1 MRFAHDAT
9 RWPVFIRHFLITRCR
24 CSILSLQR
32 QRRCTSESDRERS
45 KMIYQKTLQ
54 TILLITLLS
63 AIVQTGCNKTP
74 PANAS
79 ANSSPTPPPAQN
91 SAIQLEIVAP
101 QSIAG
106 VIPATG
112 KILVPE
118 NRVAVIGPVNEG
130 RIVHLYAGQ
139 GTRVRKGQ
147 KLADLESA
155 DIDQAEADYLKA
167 LADYEN
173 ALRSS
178 AAEVK
183 LAQENYDRA
192 KLLYEQKIT
201 AGKNL
206 QAAEH
211 DLEVAKAA
219 AENSINGTNA
229 ALIAARRHLLILGL
243 KDPAIDALSK
253 RSDLAATF
261 SLNSPIDGI
270 VVERNATVGA
280 SVGTDANVFKII
292 DLSQVWIDA
301 NVFEKDLQ
309 QIRPGQEVKLTVPAF
324 PASTFTGR
332 VIFVDSVVDPDTRTV
347 KVRTEVAN
355 PDGRLKPD
363 MFANVQIVTDVN
375 RAAISIPE
383 SAVLNDEGKSVV
395 FVAERDGYKKRQV
408 QPGIHNNDRVEIVDG
423 LNAGDKV
430 VVKGNYLLLQ
440 NKPGE

>member
-1 MRFAHDAT
+1 
-9 RWPVFIRHFLITRCR
+9 
-24 CSILSLQR
+24 
-32 QRRCTSESDRERS
+32 
-45 KMIYQKTLQ
+45 MIHRNTLQ
-54 TILLITLLS
+54 TILLLTLLS
-63 AIVQTGCNKTP
+63 AMVQMGCNHTP
-74 PANAS
+74 PATS
-79 ANSSPTPPPAQN
+79 ATARSSPTPASIQN
-91 SAIQLEIVAP
+91 SAIQTEIVSS

-130 RIVHLYAGQ
+130 RIVRLYAGQ

-173 ALRSS
+173 AVRSS
-178 AAEVK
+178 AAEVR
-183 LAQENYDRA
+183 LAQESYDRT

-206 QAAEH
+206 QSAEH
-211 DLEVAKAA
+211 DLEVATAA
-219 AENSINGTNA
+219 AESSVSGTKA
-229 ALIAARRHLLILGL
+229 ALTAARRHLLILGL
-243 KDPAIDALSK
+243 SNATIDALAK
-253 RSDLAATF
+253 KTDLAATF

-309 QIRPGQEVKLTVPAF
+309 RVRPGQEVKLTVPAF
-324 PASTFTGR
+324 PASTFSGK

-363 MFANVQIVTDVN
+363 MFANVQIVTDIN
-375 RAAISIPE
+375 RAAISIPQ
-383 SAVLNDEGKSVV
+383 SAVLSDEGKSIV
-395 FVAERDGYKKRQV
+395 FVADGSSYKKRQV
-408 QPGIHNNDRVEIVDG
+408 QAGIQNNDRVEIVDG

-430 VVKGNYLLLQ
+430 VVKGNYLLLEQ
-440 NKPGE
+440 SRPGQ

>member
-1 MRFAHDAT
+1 
-9 RWPVFIRHFLITRCR
+9 
-24 CSILSLQR
+24 
-32 QRRCTSESDRERS
+32 
-45 KMIYQKTLQ
+45 MIHPKTVQ
-54 TILLITLLS
+54 TIFLLTLLS
-63 AIVQTGCNKTP
+63 AIVQVGCNRTP
-74 PANAS
+74 PATSSS
-79 ANSSPTPPPAQN
+79 ANTSPTPAPS
-91 SAIQLEIVAP
+91 SAIETEIVAT

-118 NRVAVIGPVNEG
+118 NGVAVIGPVNAG
-130 RIVHLYAGQ
+130 RIVRLYAGQ

-147 KLADLESA
+147 KLAELESA

-173 ALRSS
+173 AVRSS

-183 LAQENYDRA
+183 LAQQSYDRN
-192 KLLYEQKIT
+192 KLLYEQKVT

-219 AENSINGTNA
+219 GENSVNGTKA
-229 ALIAARRHLLILGL
+229 ALTAARRHLLILGL
-243 KDPAIDALSK
+243 DDATIDALAK
-253 RSDLAATF
+253 KTNLAATF

-280 SVGTDANVFKII
+280 SVGTDANLFKII
-292 DLSQVWIDA
+292 DLSRVWIDA
-301 NVFEKDLQ
+301 DVFEKDLP
-309 QIRPGQEVKLTVPAF
+309 RVRTGQEVKLRVTAF
-324 PASTFTGR
+324 PESTFSGK
-332 VIFVDSVVDPDTRTV
+332 VILINSVVDPDTRTV

-375 RAAISIPE
+375 RAAISIPQ
-383 SAVLNDEGKSVV
+383 SAVLDDEGKSIV
-395 FVAERDGYKKRQV
+395 FVAEGDGYKKRQV
-408 QPGIHNNDRVEIVDG
+408 QPGIQNNGRVEVVDG
-423 LNAGDKV
+423 LTPGDKV
-430 VVKGNYLLLQ
+430 VVKGNYLLLEQ
-440 NKPGE
+440 SKAGQ

>member
-1 MRFAHDAT
+1 MIHRKALQKL
-9 RWPVFIRHFLITRCR
+9 FLA
-24 CSILSLQR
+24 
-32 QRRCTSESDRERS
+32 
-45 KMIYQKTLQ
+45 
-54 TILLITLLS
+54 TLLT
-63 AIVQTGCNKTP
+63 AIVQVGCKQTP
-74 PANAS
+74 PANSS
-79 ANSSPTPPPAQN
+79 ANSSPTPAAAQN
-91 SAIQLEIVAP
+91 SPIELEIVAP

-106 VIPATG
+106 GIVATG

-118 NRVAVIGPVNEG
+118 DRVAVIGPVNAG
-130 RIVHLYAGQ
+130 RIVRLYAGQ
-139 GTRVRKGQ
+139 GTRVSKGQ

-173 ALRSS
+173 ARRSS

-192 KLLYEQKIT
+192 KLLYEQRIT

-219 AENSINGTNA
+219 AENSVNGTSA
-229 ALIAARRHLLILGL
+229 ALIAARRHLLILGI
-243 KDPAIDALSK
+243 KDATIDALPK
-253 RSDLAATF
+253 RTDLAAVF

-280 SVGTDANVFKII
+280 SVGTDANLFKII
-292 DLSQVWIDA
+292 DLSRVWIDA

-309 QIRPGQEVKLTVPAF
+309 QVRPGQEVRLTVPAF
-324 PASTFTGR
+324 PGATFSGR
-332 VIFVDSVVDPDTRTV
+332 VILINSVVDPDTRTV

-363 MFANVQIVTDVN
+363 MFATVQIVTALN
-375 RAAISIPE
+375 RTAISIPQ
-383 SAVLNDEGKSVV
+383 SAVLNDEGKTIV
-395 FVAERDGYKKRQV
+395 FVAKGNGYEKRQV
-408 QPGIHNNDRVEIVDG
+408 QAGIQSNDRVEIVDG

-430 VVKGNYLLLQ
+430 VIKGNYLLLQ
-440 NKPGE
+440 QSKPGD

>member
-1 MRFAHDAT
+1 
-9 RWPVFIRHFLITRCR
+9 
-24 CSILSLQR
+24 
-32 QRRCTSESDRERS
+32 
-45 KMIYQKTLQ
+45 MIYRKILQ
-54 TILLITLLS
+54 TIFFATLLS
-63 AIVQTGCNKTP
+63 AIVQFGCSTKTP
-74 PANAS
+74 PAKTTAS
-79 ANSSPTPPPAQN
+79 TNSSPSPASSQN
-91 SAIQLEIVAP
+91 SAVEVETVVP
-101 QSIAG
+101 QPIAG

-118 NRVAVIGPVNEG
+118 DRVAVIGPVNEG

-139 GTRVRKGQ
+139 GTRVKKGQ

-173 ALRSS
+173 ARRSS
-178 AAEVK
+178 AAEIK

-192 KLLYEQKIT
+192 KLLYQQKIT

-206 QAAEH
+206 QSAEH
-211 DLEVAKAA
+211 DLEVAKAS

-229 ALIAARRHLLILGL
+229 ALIAARRHLLILGI
-243 KDPAIDALSK
+243 KDSTIDALPK
-253 RSDLAATF
+253 RTDLAAVF

-280 SVGTDANVFKII
+280 SVGTDANVFKIM
-292 DLSQVWIDA
+292 DLSRVWIDA

-309 QIRPGQEVKLTVPAF
+309 QVRPGQEVKLTVPAF
-324 PASTFTGR
+324 PGSTFLGK
-332 VIFVDSVVDPDTRTV
+332 VILINSVVDPDTRTV

-363 MFANVQIVTDVN
+363 MFANVQIVTALN
-375 RAAISIPE
+375 RTAISIPQ
-383 SAVLNDEGKSVV
+383 SAVLNDEGKTVV
-395 FVAERDGYKKRQV
+395 FVADGNGYKKRQV
-408 QPGIHNNDRVEIVDG
+408 QPGIQNNDRVEIIDG
-423 LNAGDKV
+423 LAAGDKV

-440 NKPGE
+440 QSKPGE